1 MKLEDIIKKLDEVT
15 KTAKEIEEKYGKR
28 IEEINQKMEDLQNL
42 EGKSKQY
49 IEDQRK
55 KLEAQL
61 QEIIN
66 AQTERVQKYVNE
78 VTNNLKAKITM
89 LGVETAQNILTRIGV
104 PVSTLEPIIKAAK
117 DAYKETIKKQIK

>member
-89 LGVETAQNILTRIGV
+89 LGVETAQNI
-104 PVSTLEPIIKAAK
+104 
-117 DAYKETIKKQIK
+117 

>member
-1 MKLEDIIKKLDEVT
+1 MKLNDINQKLLEVT
-15 KTAKEIEEKYGKR
+15 ETAKKIEEKYGKR
-28 IEEINQKMEDLQNL
+28 IKEINQKMEDLQNP

-61 QEIIN
+61 QEIID

-89 LGVETAQNILTRIGV
+89 LSVETAQNILTRLGA
-104 PVSTLEPIIKAAK
+104 PVSVFEPLIDAAK
-117 DAYKETIKKQIK
+117 KAYKEAIKQIK